1 MKWILT
7 FISLLVMVTITG
19 AQTNNPTTPNHS
31 QYNWKNSP
39 QNFKNSPQ
47 NYDNS
52 PYGLGKNVIRDENGN
67 AIGYQTEREDG
78 GRNYYDWDGEW
89 KGYSDDGGE

>member
-1 MKWILT
+1 MKLILT
-7 FISLLVMVTITG
+7 LIALLIMATTAG
-19 AQTNNPTTPNHS
+19 AQSDKRHLK
-31 QYNWKNSP
+31 YNWENSP

-52 PYGLGKNVIRDENGN
+52 PYGYGKNVIRDENGE

-78 GRNYYDWDGEW
+78 GHNYYDRDGEW
-89 KGYSDDGGE
+89 EGYSDDDDA